1 MLNVSELR
9 EMTREELV
17 QKRRDLEDELFNLN
31 MRQSLK
37 SLDDPLRLRHIGRE
51 IGQIMTVLRE
61 DELGIRRLA
70 ERKRSVLD
78 NVESDQNES
87 EAKESGR

>member
-31 MRQSLK
+31 MRRSLK

>member
-9 EMTREELV
+9 EMTRDELV
-17 QKRRDLEDELFNLN
+17 HKRRDLEDELFNLN
-31 MRQSLK
+31 MRRSLK

-51 IGQIMTVLRE
+51 IGQIMTILRE
-61 DELGIRRLA
+61 DELGIRKLA
-70 ERKRSVLD
+70 ERKKSILD
-78 NVESDQNES
+78 NVESDQKES